1 MADPVTLA
9 VVGATAGAAMSPKD
23 PLKGALLGAAGG
35 YGGGAALG
43 AMGGTAAAGTAAGT
57 AGAAS
62 VPGTAALTLGG
73 GTGLAAPT
81 MTGLGLAPAATGLTA
96 GQAGLA
102 ASGSMLGSSLGA
114 GATSAGMGGLS
125 SWIGQN
131 PYLANMAMSTGMN
144 ALTPPPA
151 PPSGGLIAGR
161 PQEIDMMS
169 GMPTQPFM
177 QQRKLSLL

>member
-1 MADPVTLA
+1 MADPVTMA

-43 AMGGTAAAGTAAGT
+43 AMGSA
-57 AGAAS
+57 
-62 VPGTAALTLGG
+62 
-73 GTGLAAPT
+73 AAPT
-81 MTGLGLAPAATGLTA
+81 MVAAPTVAGGATTGGIFSMAPAGMTAAAPTAMQSIGSSIAGGAGGLGKW
-96 GQAGLA
+96 
-102 ASGSMLGSSLGA
+102 M
-114 GATSAGMGGLS
+114 
-125 SWIGQN
+125 GQN
-131 PYLANMAMSTGMN
+131 PYLANMAVGTGMN
-144 ALTPPPA
+144 ALTPPPS

-161 PQEIDMMS
+161 PQEIDMMG